1 MGLRLGLGLGVGGG
15 RVPLDVDALSYF
27 SRAGISSAAQTPTTF
42 QNASTFSGTTQS
54 LTVASNS
61 TLQVGGSSF
70 SFSCWFNPSV
80 SAGPQTLIQKTVSG
94 ALEYSFGLGGTGQVR
109 GLLGNAGSSWTF
121 ILDTPFNPSAGR
133 WTQAVWTYDG
143 TTLRIYINGSLS
155 VSATGPAI
163 TTSGT
168 APLEIGRETGAAFNG
183 SISSV
188 GFWKRAISASEV
200 TALFN
205 SGSGRTYASL
215 DSSIRTNMVSWWDLS
230 ETSGN
235 RADSF
240 GSNTLTNNN
249 SVGTTSQGPIVTGTA
264 NSRALILDFVKGV
277 KAIGLWNNF
286 VCWPLRSSQN
296 AGTGTTAF
304 SLGGLGTFNGT
315 LVNGFPWGVNGLVK
329 SAPAMELQLPTNAVL
344 PNAISSGFVYTPTGT
359 TGYGALR
366 PFHLGTCSSAFD
378 IGAQYL
384 YSTSLNAIG
393 VQQSRAS
400 AVVFTPN
407 YTLGSG
413 RAFLTNFIFSS
424 LNASSTLVKVNNL
437 TGNVQSGLNAKT
449 FIPSDSSTVAK
460 NSGAYGENG
469 SAFGTHSFNFAI
481 TAEVSDT
488 LATSLYN
495 LYKSTLGVGLGL
507 P

>member
-42 QNASTFSGTTQS
+42 QNASTFNGTTQS

-70 SFSCWFNPSV
+70 SFSCWFNPAV
-80 SAGPQTLIQKTVSG
+80 SGATQTLIQKTASG
-94 ALEYSFGLGGTGQVR
+94 ALEYSFGMGSGGGLR
-109 GLLGNAGSSWTF
+109 GLLGNAGSSWAL
-121 ILDTPFNPSAGR
+121 ILDVPFTPSAGR
-133 WTQAVWTYDG
+133 WTHAVWVYNG
-143 TTLRIYINGSLS
+143 TALRIYVNGVELGVGT
-155 VSATGPAI
+155 VSI

-168 APLEIGRETGAAFNG
+168 AQVEIGRETGAAFNG
-183 SISSV
+183 SISSA

-249 SVGTTSQGPIVTGTA
+249 SVGTTSQGVIVTGTA

-277 KAIGLWNNF
+277 KALGLWNNF

-329 SAPAMELQLPTNAVL
+329 SAAAMELRLPTNAVL
-344 PNAISSGFVYTPTGT
+344 PNAISSGFVYRPTGT
-359 TGYGALR
+359 TGFSGLR
-366 PFHLGTCSSAFD
+366 PLKLGACTNALD
-378 IGAQYL
+378 IGTQYL
-384 YSTSLNAIG
+384 YSTDINA
-393 VQQSRAS
+393 VALQNSRAS
-400 AVVFTPN
+400 TVVFTSN

-413 RAFLTNFIFSS
+413 RAFLPNFVLASVG
-424 LNASSTLVKVNNL
+424 ASSTLVKVNNL
-437 TGNVQSGLNAKT
+437 TGNVQTGLNAKT
-449 FIPSDSSTVAK
+449 LIGSSATTAAPD
-460 NSGAYGENG
+460 SGAYAPNG
-469 SAFGTHSFNFAI
+469 SAFGDYSFVFVY
-481 TAEVSDT
+481 TAEINDT
-488 LATSLYN
+488 QATSLYN
-495 LYKSTLGVGLGL
+495 LYKTTLGQGIVL

>member
-1 MGLRLGLGLGVGGG
+1 MPSCGIGLGLPYAGTGID
-15 RVPLDVDALSYF
+15 PDALSYF

-54 LTVASNS
+54 LTVTSNS

-80 SAGPQTLIQKTVSG
+80 ASGPQTLIQKTASG
-94 ALEYSFGLGGTGQVR
+94 ALEYSFGIGGAGQVR
-109 GLLGNAGSSWTF
+109 GLIGNAGSSWAV
-121 ILDTPFNPSAGR
+121 INDSAFNPSAGR
-133 WTQAVWTYDG
+133 WTQAVLTYDG

-155 VSATGPAI
+155 SSASGPAI

-249 SVGTTSQGPIVTGTA
+249 SVGTTSQGVIVTGTA

-277 KAIGLWNNF
+277 KALGLWNNF

-315 LVNGFPWGVNGLVK
+315 LVNGPTWGANGVSFL
-329 SAPAMELQLPTNAVL
+329 
-344 PNAISSGFVYTPTGT
+344 
-359 TGYGALR
+359 
-366 PFHLGTCSSAFD
+366 
-378 IGAQYL
+378 
-384 YSTSLNAIG
+384 
-393 VQQSRAS
+393 RAS
-400 AVVFTPN
+400 TQAITTPALPATPAPSCLFDVAYSPLTLASDRQSVVRWGGSPN
-407 YTLGSG
+407 
-413 RAFLTNFIFSS
+413 TNTHGIWHEWPF
-424 LNASSTLVKVNNL
+424 AVNNL
-437 TGNVQSGLNAKT
+437 EGGGVGFSVQTPTIIPQRHLSLAGVVSGGSAKVGYLQTSTTNAQTGTDNVSFSVVSSGVGIGGASGTLASFAGEVSFVAALNNVLPTSTLYGQMRTLLNNTLFSGL
-449 FIPSDSSTVAK
+449 
-460 NSGAYGENG
+460 
-469 SAFGTHSFNFAI
+469 
-481 TAEVSDT
+481 T
-488 LATSLYN
+488 LPA
-495 LYKSTLGVGLGL
+495 
-507 P
+507 